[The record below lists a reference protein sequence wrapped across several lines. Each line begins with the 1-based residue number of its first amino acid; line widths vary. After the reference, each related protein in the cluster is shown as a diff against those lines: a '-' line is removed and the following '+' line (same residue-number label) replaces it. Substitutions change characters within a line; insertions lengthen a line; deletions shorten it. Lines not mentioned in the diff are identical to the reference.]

1 MVIDE
6 IRDVALQMTAP
17 QLEAVQPARRPTDL
31 IETQQA
37 EAAQV
42 AQSADA
48 EVSRAS
54 LEEAIQQLNRAVSI
68 LNHRLNFSV
77 DDTTGRLLAKIIDA
91 ETNEV
96 VREVPPERVLEFVR
110 RFREFMG
117 LLFDEQA

>member
-17 QLEAVQPARRPTDL
+17 QIEAVQPTRRPADSL
-31 IETQQA
+31 EAQQA
-37 EAAQV
+37 EAAEITET
-42 AQSADA
+42 AEA
-48 EVSRAS
+48 EVSRDS

-91 ETNEV
+91 KTNEV